1 MGNKGSKKKK
11 KEEAAA
17 AASQQANESAVPA
30 AAPESLPES
39 LPVPG
44 ISKAVRR
51 ASSHSSLRAG
61 KSQSMNEA
69 NKKSVLTNTTDD
81 SKSVTGVLMQDISH
95 YYSYTKADQLG
106 SGHFGK
112 VYKATNIQ
120 HDYVVALKVVSKRA
134 TKGDRLATLQ
144 NEINI
149 MKIMKHDNIVGVFEA
164 LEDEHNV
171 YIAMELCTGGELFEA
186 IVAQPE
192 AHFNERV
199 AACVAKDLL
208 RGIEYCHGQ
217 NVAHRDLKPENI
229 ILATDMPPCDDFF
242 TEMKLIDFGLSRL
255 YEDNTVMKS
264 RVGTPYYIAPEV
276 LMRKYGKECDLW
288 SAGVIIYILLSGY
301 PPFRGESDK
310 EIYDEIKNGPLE
322 FVDDDGEHI
331 WECVSDSGKDF
342 IRALVERDL
351 SKRLTAEQALAH
363 PWIVELGPKDPQPLP
378 STVMRRLKR
387 FANENHFKQ
396 AAKRVI
402 AGEKELCIFYFFLLF
417 LFLFFISKTLFN
429 KMNES
434 YLCCV
439 HKCVCVLLV
448 LTLTV
453 SFIFQFF
460 QFFLSF
466 FLSFFLY
473 SRSFAE
479 R

>member
-1 MGNKGSKKKK
+1 MGNKGSKQKKKK

-17 AASQQANESAVPA
+17 AAPQEAKDESAVPA

-44 ISKAVRR
+44 ISPGISKAVRR
-51 ASSHSSLRAG
+51 ASSHSSVRAG

-69 NKKSVLTNTTDD
+69 NKKSVLTNTRGD
-81 SKSVTGVLMQDISH
+81 SKSVTGLLIQNISH

-149 MKIMKHDNIVGVFEA
+149 MKIMKHDNIVGVYEA

-171 YIAMELCTGGELFEA
+171 YIAMELCTGGELFDA

-229 ILATDMPPCDDFF
+229 ILATDLPPCDDFF

-331 WECVSDSGKDF
+331 WEYVSDSGKDF

-387 FANENHFKQ
+387 FANENYFKQ

-402 AGEKELCIFYFFLLF
+402 AGEKSFVFLDCIARLHSLFFL
-417 LFLFFISKTLFN
+417 
-429 KMNES
+429 
-434 YLCCV
+434 
-439 HKCVCVLLV
+439 
-448 LTLTV
+448 
-453 SFIFQFF
+453 
-460 QFFLSF
+460 
-466 FLSFFLY
+466 
-473 SRSFAE
+473 
-479 R
+479 